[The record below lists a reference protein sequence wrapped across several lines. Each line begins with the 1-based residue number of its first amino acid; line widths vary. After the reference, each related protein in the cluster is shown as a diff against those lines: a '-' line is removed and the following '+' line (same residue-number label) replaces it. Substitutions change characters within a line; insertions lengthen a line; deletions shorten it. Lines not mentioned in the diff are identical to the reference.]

1 MQERKRHHLLRNR
14 PEGAPGR
21 GDDHMSLLGRERK
34 RGKIPPGDDLA
45 RIEQSP
51 VQIQSDQL
59 HKHLLK

>member
-45 RIEQSP
+45 
-51 VQIQSDQL
+51 
-59 HKHLLK
+59 